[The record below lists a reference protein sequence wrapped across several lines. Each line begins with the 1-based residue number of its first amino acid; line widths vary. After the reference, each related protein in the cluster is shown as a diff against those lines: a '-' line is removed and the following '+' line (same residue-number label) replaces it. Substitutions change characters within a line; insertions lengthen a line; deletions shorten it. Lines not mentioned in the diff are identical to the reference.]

1 MCFMSGIAKKGR
13 CHDPSVMACSFRLAQ
28 QLNSSCNQCKTGIT
42 TLSKPDA
49 VAKSNEPTWYTM
61 PWKMWTLASSEAEAN
76 KGYFL

>member
-1 MCFMSGIAKKGR
+1 MSGIAKKDCG
-13 CHDPSVMACSFRLAQ
+13 HEPSVMACSFRLAQ
-28 QLNSSCNQCKTGIT
+28 ANRICNQCKTGIT

-49 VAKSNEPTWYTM
+49 VAESNEPTWYTM

>member
-1 MCFMSGIAKKGR
+1 
-13 CHDPSVMACSFRLAQ
+13 MACSFRLAQ
-28 QLNSSCNQCKTGIT
+28 ADGVCIQSKIGTT
-42 TLSKPDA
+42 TLSKPNA